1 MARVILCDTKVAT
14 TSYIFP
20 NTKIEVF
27 SYEELCYYV
36 YNNIALISEEYVGRK
51 MFDWIEKEL
60 GMEDL
65 ALKLR
70 VVKEKESTDLTD
82 LLTTILT
89 HKEFYT
95 IPEVKE
101 FILQIERMK
110 GLSAPQFRKK
120 QADGF
125 LRYRKYVKAASVYDE
140 ILDQY
145 PDMKND
151 KLLGSIYHNRAVA
164 LANNFE
170 LEEAMK
176 SYEKAY
182 ELTGDKTSI
191 YQYLLLMATM
201 KPQADVETIA
211 KHYGVEEYV
220 LEIYDAID
228 NANKDVTGSP
238 LYHRME
244 KAMFHYQ
251 KNNLT
256 DFNKRMD
263 TVIEKLKTEFREQ
276 IV

>member
-1 MARVILCDTKVAT
+1 MARVILCDTKTAT
-14 TSYIFP
+14 TSYVFP

-27 SYEELCYYV
+27 SYEELCYYI
-36 YNNIALISEEYVGRK
+36 YNNIALISEEYVGKK
-51 MFDWIEKEL
+51 MFDWIEKEIE
-60 GMEDL
+60 MPEL

-70 VVKEKESTDLTD
+70 VVKDKESTDLTD

-110 GLSAPQFRKK
+110 GLTPPQFRKK

-125 LRYRKYVKAASVYDE
+125 LRYRKYVKAASIYDE
-140 ILDQY
+140 ILEQY

-151 KLLGSIYHNRAVA
+151 KLLGAIYHNRAVA

-170 LEEAMK
+170 LEAALQ
-176 SYEKAY
+176 SYQKAF
-182 ELTGDKTSI
+182 ELTKNKETI
-191 YQYLLLMATM
+191 YQYLVLLATM
-201 KPQADVETIA
+201 KDKSDVEIMA
-211 KHYGVEEYV
+211 KHYGMDEQ
-220 LEIYDAID
+220 LIQIYDAIED
-228 NANKDVTGSP
+228 AQKDVTGSP
-238 LYHRME
+238 IYHRME

-256 DFNKRMD
+256 DFNQRMD
-263 TVIEKLKTEFREQ
+263 TVVEKLKTEFREQ

>member
-1 MARVILCDTKVAT
+1 MARVILCDTKTAT

-36 YNNIALISEEYVGRK
+36 YNNIALISEEYVGKK

-60 GMEDL
+60 GMEEL

-70 VVKEKESTDLTD
+70 VVKDKGSTDLTD

-125 LRYRKYVKAASVYDE
+125 LRYRKYIKAASVYDE
-140 ILDQY
+140 ILEQY
-145 PDMKND
+145 PDLKND

-176 SYEKAY
+176 SYQTAY
-182 ELTGDKTSI
+182 DLTGNKESI
-191 YQYLLLMATM
+191 YQYLLLLATM
-201 KPQADVETIA
+201 KTRADVEVMA
-211 KHYGVEEYV
+211 KHYGVEEFV
-220 LEIYDAID
+220 LKIYDAID
-228 NANKDVTGSP
+228 DATKDVTGSP

-244 KAMFHYQ
+244 KAMFHYE

-263 TVIEKLKTEFREQ
+263 TVVEKLKKEFREQ
-276 IV
+276 II

>member
-1 MARVILCDTKVAT
+1 MARVILCETKTAT

-27 SYEELCYYV
+27 SYEELCYYI
-36 YNNIALISEEYVGRK
+36 YNNIALISEEYVGKK

-60 GMEDL
+60 EMEEL

-70 VVKEKESTDLTD
+70 VVKDKDSTDLTD

-89 HKEFYT
+89 HKEYYT

-101 FILQIERMK
+101 FILRIERMK
-110 GLSAPQFRKK
+110 GLTAPQFRKK

-125 LRYRKYVKAASVYDE
+125 LRYRKYVKAASIYDE
-140 ILDQY
+140 ILEQN
-145 PDMKND
+145 PDVKND

-176 SYEKAY
+176 SYQKAY
-182 ELTGDKTSI
+182 ELLGDKESI
-191 YQYLLLMATM
+191 YQYLLLLATV
-201 KPQADVETIA
+201 KDKSDVEVMA

-220 LEIYDAID
+220 LKIYDAID
-228 NANKDVTGSP
+228 DAQKDVIGSP

-244 KAMFHYQ
+244 KAMFHYE

-263 TVIEKLKTEFREQ
+263 TVIERLKTEFREQ
-276 IV
+276 VV

>member
-1 MARVILCDTKVAT
+1 MARVILCDTPIAK

-36 YNNIALISEEYVGRK
+36 YNNIALISEEHIDK
-51 MFDWIEKEL
+51 KLFAWIEKEID
-60 GMEDL
+60 MPEL

-95 IPEVKE
+95 IPEVKD
-101 FILQIERMK
+101 FILQVERMK
-110 GLSAPQFRKK
+110 GLTPPQFRKK

-125 LRYRKYVKAASVYDE
+125 LRYRKYVKAASIYDE
-140 ILDQY
+140 IIAQHK
-145 PDMKND
+145 DMKND
-151 KLLGSIYHNRAVA
+151 NLLGAIYHNRGVA

-170 LEEAMK
+170 LEEAVK
-176 SYEKAY
+176 SYQKAY
-182 ELTGDKTSI
+182 ELRKDKQSV
-191 YQYLLLMATM
+191 YQCLLLFATM
-201 KPQADVETIA
+201 KDKSEVEVLA
-211 KHYGVEEYV
+211 KYYDAESM
-220 LEIYDAID
+220 LPDIYDAID
-228 NANKDVTGSP
+228 NGERDVTGSP

-244 KAMFHYQ
+244 KAIFHYQ

-263 TVIEKLKTEFREQ
+263 TVVEKLKKEFREQ
-276 IV
+276 MI

>member
-1 MARVILCDTKVAT
+1 MARVILCDTKTAT

-36 YNNIALISEEYVGRK
+36 YNNIALISEEYVGKK

-70 VVKEKESTDLTD
+70 VVKAKESTDLTD

-140 ILDQY
+140 ILEQY

-176 SYEKAY
+176 SYQKAY
-182 ELTGDKTSI
+182 DLTGNKESI

-201 KPQADVETIA
+201 KSQADVEVMA
-211 KHYGVEEYV
+211 KHYGVEEFV
-220 LEIYDAID
+220 LKIYDAID
-228 NANKDVTGSP
+228 DANKDVTGSP

-244 KAMFHYQ
+244 KAMFHYE